1 MSWIQI
7 IEKAESTGKLKEI
20 YDEIEK
26 KRGKISNIMKIHS
39 LNPDAMKKHMDL
51 YLSIM
56 FGSSNLTREEHELI
70 GVVVS
75 TSNCCEYCINHHAEA
90 LNHYWK
96 NNEKIQRLIKDYQSV
111 DLPDK
116 RRHMLDYVFKLTK
129 TPYDV
134 KKEDVEELQKSGFSD
149 ENILNI
155 NLVTS
160 YFNFVNRIA
169 LGLGVEFSQDEKAGY
184 NY

>member
-7 IEKAESTGKLKEI
+7 IEESDSTGKLKEI
-20 YDEIEK
+20 YGEIEK

-39 LNPDAMKKHMDL
+39 LNPDAMKKHMEF

-56 FGSSNLTREEHELI
+56 FDSSNLSREDRELI

-75 TSNCCEYCINHHAEA
+75 TINCCEYCINHHAEA

-96 NNEKIQRLIKDYQSV
+96 NEEKIQNFIKDFQSV
-111 DLPDK
+111 DISDK
-116 RRHMLDYVFKLTK
+116 KHKMLNYVFKLTK

-134 KKEDVEELQKSGFSD
+134 KKSDVKILQKSGFSD

-155 NLVTS
+155 NLITS
-160 YFNFVNRIA
+160 YFNFVNRIV
-169 LGLGVEFSQDEKAGY
+169 LGLGVEFSPDEKKGY

>member
-7 IEKAESTGKLKEI
+7 IEEAESTGKLKEV
-20 YDEIEK
+20 YEEIEK
-26 KRGKISNIMKIHS
+26 KRGKISNIMKIHI

-56 FGSSNLTREEHELI
+56 FGSSDLTREDRELI

-75 TSNCCEYCINHHAEA
+75 TLNCCEYCINHHAEA
-90 LNHYWK
+90 LNHYW
-96 NNEKIQRLIKDYQSV
+96 NNNKKIQELIKDYQSV

-116 RRHMLDYVFKLTK
+116 RRHMLDYVYKLTK
-129 TPYDV
+129 TPYEI
-134 KKEDVEELQKSGFSD
+134 KNADVETLRKSGFSD

-155 NLVTS
+155 NLITS

-169 LGLGVEFSQDEKAGY
+169 LGLGVGFSNEEMTGY

>member
-1 MSWIQI
+1 
-7 IEKAESTGKLKEI
+7 
-20 YDEIEK
+20 
-26 KRGKISNIMKIHS
+26 
-39 LNPDAMKKHMDL
+39 
-51 YLSIM
+51 M
-56 FGSSNLTREEHELI
+56 FGSSSLTRENRELI

-75 TSNCCEYCINHHAEA
+75 TINCCEYCINHHAEA

-96 NNEKIQRLIKDYQSV
+96 NEEKIQKLKKDYQSV
-111 DLPDK
+111 DISDK
-116 RRHMLDYVFKLTK
+116 KNKMLDYVFKLTK
-129 TPYDV
+129 TPNDI
-134 KKEDVEELQKSGFSD
+134 KKADVEILQKSGFSD

-169 LGLGVEFSQDEKAGY
+169 LGLGVEFSQDEKKGY

>member
-7 IEKAESTGKLKEI
+7 IEEVESTGKLKEI

-39 LNPDAMKKHMDL
+39 LNPDAMKTQMDL
-51 YLSIM
+51 HLSIM
-56 FGSSNLTREEHELI
+56 FGSSNLTREERELI

-75 TSNCCEYCINHHAEA
+75 TSNSCEYCINHHAEA

-96 NNEKIQRLIKDYQSV
+96 NNEKIQKLIKDYQSV
-111 DLPDK
+111 DLSDK
-116 RRHMLDYVFKLTK
+116 KRKMLNYVFKLTK

-134 KKEDVEELQKSGFSD
+134 KKADVEELQ
-149 ENILNI
+149 
-155 NLVTS
+155 NLD
-160 YFNFVNRIA
+160 FLMRI
-169 LGLGVEFSQDEKAGY
+169 F
-184 NY
+184 

>member
-7 IEKAESTGKLKEI
+7 IEETDSTGKLKEI
-20 YDEIEK
+20 YDDIEN
-26 KRGKISNIMKIHS
+26 KRGKISNIIKIHS
-39 LNPDAMKKHMDL
+39 LNPDAMKKHMEL

-56 FGSSNLTREEHELI
+56 FGSSTLTREDRELI

-75 TSNCCEYCINHHAEA
+75 SLNCCEYCINHHAEA

-96 NNEKIQRLIKDYQSV
+96 NEEKIQNLIKDFQSV
-111 DLPDK
+111 DISDK
-116 RRHMLDYVFKLTK
+116 KHKMLDYVFKLTN

-134 KKEDVEELQKSGFSD
+134 KKSDVEILQKSGFSD

-155 NLVTS
+155 NLITS

-169 LGLGVEFSQDEKAGY
+169 LGLGVEFSLDEKKGY